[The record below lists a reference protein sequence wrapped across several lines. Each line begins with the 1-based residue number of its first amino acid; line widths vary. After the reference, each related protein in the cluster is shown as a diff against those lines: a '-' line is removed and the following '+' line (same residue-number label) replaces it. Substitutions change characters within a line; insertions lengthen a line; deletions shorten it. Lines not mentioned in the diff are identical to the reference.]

1 MRRFQTLD
9 LHGASHENG
18 EFLIEKFITSN
29 LDRLPVKVITG
40 HSSLFIEM
48 TKEIALRYGLQSSPE
63 RGVNFGCWV
72 VF

>member
-1 MRRFQTLD
+1 MRRFRTLD
-9 LHGASHENG
+9 LHGAPHEEG
-18 EFLIEKFITSN
+18 EFLVEKFITSN

-40 HSSLFIEM
+40 HSTIFIEM
-48 TKEIALRYGLQSSPE
+48 TKEIALKYGLRCSPE